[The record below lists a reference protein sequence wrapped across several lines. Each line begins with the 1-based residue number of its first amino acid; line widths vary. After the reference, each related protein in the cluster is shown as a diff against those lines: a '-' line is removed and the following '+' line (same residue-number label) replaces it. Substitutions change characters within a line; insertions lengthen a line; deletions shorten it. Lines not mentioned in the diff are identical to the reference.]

1 MNVVRPTLVASQQV
15 RPVIESVRP
24 QVDGGRRPAKAA
36 VGDTVMVEAVTPF
49 VVAPPLLPENAMH
62 GGE

>member
-36 VGDTVMVEAVTPF
+36 IGDTVVVEADAFADGHDVLTCDLRF
-49 VVAPPLLPENAMH
+49 RHE
-62 GGE
+62 